1 MTLQQL
7 LDLNIIHDNVH
18 ILVKEAK
25 ESGDYSIKEEFNV
38 NRILGRVVTREDLIR
53 VGVRGELFSYKVES
67 IWGDRHPYKM
77 GIVIQKLEKKEG
89 EVDLRYEIY

>member
-7 LDLNIIHDNVH
+7 LDLKIIHDNVH
-18 ILVKEAK
+18 VLVKEVK
-25 ESGDYSIKEEFNV
+25 ESGDYSIKEEFHV
-38 NRILGRVVTREDLIR
+38 NRILGRIVTKEDL
-53 VGVRGELFSYKVES
+53 VKAGVREELFSYQVES

-77 GIVIQKLEKKEG
+77 GIIIEKLEKKEG